1 MSKKEN
7 KEVTDTMAE
16 RVTLMRIG
24 LLPILARPL
33 TLLQIEEMAELAR
46 QMDEADGDYDGTMT
60 SYTFS
65 HGKDA
70 GLLNRAIVVS
80 LFRKRIWRALF
91 GGYVMKRMDSGT
103 MERCVK
109 RIRETFDFGFF
120 LTSIIFLKGMRRT
133 EKEKTEATA
142 LGDSWVES

>member
-16 RVTLMRIG
+16 RATLMRIG

-46 QMDEADGDYDGTMT
+46 QMDEADGDYEGTTT

-91 GGYVMKRMDSGT
+91 GGYVMKRMDSWT